1 MFQLGYTEVVW
12 LAVIFAIAI
21 GVRPLKAALAVF
33 AIGLALLP
41 FTDTSGAWVVLM
53 VLISYH
59 LLESPFL
66 AGVAWAKNVIRLGE
80 RFKCR

>member
-12 LAVIFAIAI
+12 LAIIFAMAI
-21 GVRPLKAALAVF
+21 GVRPLKVALAVF

-53 VLISYH
+53 VLISYQ
-59 LLESPFL
+59 LLESPFR
-66 AGVAWAKNVIRLGE
+66 AVVAWTMHLLRLGE
-80 RFKCR
+80 RFTCR